1 MDDCIFCKIIAG
13 QIPSARVYEDDTAII
28 FLDINQA
35 SKGHLLIVPR
45 YHTAD
50 FHDLDSNTAAHM
62 GRLALE
68 WAGVAMQ
75 AVGSDGYNLILNNR
89 KEAGQEVPHTH
100 FHIIPRWGGDGYLKG
115 PIPTRIA
122 DGAELQATA
131 ALIRGTK

>member
-45 YHTAD
+45 YHAAD
-50 FHDLDSNTAAHM
+50 FHNLDSDTAAHL

-68 WAGVAMQ
+68 WAGVVMQ
-75 AVGSDGYNLILNNR
+75 AVDSDGYNLILNNR

-100 FHIIPRWGGDGYLKG
+100 LHIIPRWGGDGYFKG

-122 DGAELQATA
+122 DSAELQAAA
-131 ALIRGTK
+131 ALIKGTK